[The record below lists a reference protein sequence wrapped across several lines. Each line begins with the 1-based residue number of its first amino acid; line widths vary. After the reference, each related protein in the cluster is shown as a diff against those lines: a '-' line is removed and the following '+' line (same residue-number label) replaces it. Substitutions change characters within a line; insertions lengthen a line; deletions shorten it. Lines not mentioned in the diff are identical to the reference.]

1 MSDRKFMMAT
11 ISMPV
16 EIFEDG
22 SHRIYTELYKIDF
35 SESIEDS
42 EILDSIMKISGG
54 EIGTDSDSDSDSD
67 SEKSMEEPE
76 ESTFIE
82 KISQILASEIK
93 PRRAPSLNT
102 SFKVYPHRRSTSK
115 NLRFSRK
122 TREAIHITDEDCA
135 LSNSNKAVADS
146 PEVKMETA

>member
-1 MSDRKFMMAT
+1 MMAT

-16 EIFEDG
+16 EILGDG
-22 SHRIYTELYKIDF
+22 SHHIYTELYKIDF
-35 SESIEDS
+35 SESIDDS
-42 EILDSIMKISGG
+42 EILDSITKIRPDKSESG
-54 EIGTDSDSDSDSD
+54 SDDTISEEAQDESIEEQ
-67 SEKSMEEPE
+67 EKSDEF
-76 ESTFIE
+76 TFIE

-115 NLRFSRK
+115 NIRFSRK
-122 TREAIHITDEDCA
+122 TRGAIHITDEDCA

-146 PEVKMETA
+146 PEVKTETA

>member
-54 EIGTDSDSDSDSD
+54 EIGPDSD

-82 KISQILASEIK
+82 QISQILASEIK